1 MTAKVISL
9 FGPGRRRPRAAA
21 PAPTATP
28 KPPPPSWLEPVVPP
42 EPYDPERA
50 HRGANLCRALLAP
63 AVDSGPL
70 DPDDPVRDLA
80 LRRARREPR
89 ESA

>member
-9 FGPGRRRPRAAA
+9 FGPGRRRPRATA
-21 PAPTATP
+21 PAPTTP
-28 KPPPPSWLEPVVPP
+28 KPPPPSWLVVPEPP

-50 HRGANLCRALLAP
+50 HRGANLCRARLAP
-63 AVDSGPL
+63 TADRGPL
-70 DPDDPVRDLA
+70 DPDDPVRDAA
-80 LRRARREPR
+80 LRRARSEPR